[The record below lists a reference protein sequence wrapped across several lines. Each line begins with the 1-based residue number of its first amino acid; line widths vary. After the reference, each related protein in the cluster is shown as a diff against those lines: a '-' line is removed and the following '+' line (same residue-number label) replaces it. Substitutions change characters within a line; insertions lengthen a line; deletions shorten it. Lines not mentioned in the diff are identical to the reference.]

1 MEVKIQ
7 IIDKLYREIYE
18 MCEFNNTT
26 VEDYIEKLVMDDY
39 YTLKHGDLNKKLV
52 KEEKVIEEL
61 PKKEEKIEETPK
73 KTENKPRKKKE
84 EKVETEKKEE
94 KKETPVVEERIKRI
108 RQLKVK

>member
-7 IIDKLYREIYE
+7 IIDKLYREICE

-26 VEDYIEKLVMDDY
+26 VEDYIERLVMDDY
-39 YTLKHGDLNKKLV
+39 YTLKHGDLNKKIV

-73 KTENKPRKKKE
+73 KTEKKPRKKKE
-84 EKVETEKKEE
+84 EEKVETE